1 MQPELFP
8 PPGLTKSAV
17 GVETTLWETNPA
29 VVASGGVGIVDV
41 FVWGDDALDIGVG
54 CMFGLVL
61 M

>member
-1 MQPELFP
+1 MQPELLP

-17 GVETTLWETNPA
+17 GVETTLWGTKLV

-41 FVWGDDALDIGVG
+41 FARGDEALDTGVG
-54 CMFGLVL
+54 CIFGLVL